1 MKIRLDFRQYIWTG
15 TSKLKISVAVP
26 YEHLVE
32 MKKFKRPAMTVSKL
46 FEYII
51 KGSFIPHKFR
61 KQEIKC
67 LLHSHFSCLDNV
79 TK

>member
-1 MKIRLDFRQYIWTG
+1 
-15 TSKLKISVAVP
+15 
-26 YEHLVE
+26 
-32 MKKFKRPAMTVSKL
+32 MTVSKL

-51 KGSFIPHKFR
+51 NGSFIPHKFR

-79 TK
+79 TKCSETVEKNSVTPI